1 MNRKLVLALAL
12 ALLIGML
19 NVAFN
24 IQRAKASETIYI
36 RADGSVDPSTANII
50 SADNVTYYFTN
61 NIYDEI
67 RVERGN
73 IIINGNGYTLQGNG
87 SGSGFILSDANNVT
101 IENTNIEG
109 FHFCI
114 CFYSSSNNIIT
125 KNNITNN
132 YYGIMP
138 YASSSNNITKNNI
151 TNNSYGIYLYYSSNN
166 NITENDMAGNT
177 HGIYLDHSSKNNITG
192 NMFFYDGLFVDGSYG
207 NVVVDNLVNG
217 KPLVYLEGVSDFK
230 VEDAGQV
237 ILINCTNIT
246 VENLNLSK
254 TDFGIELWGT
264 NSSTITQNNI
274 TNNDQAGINLSLSS
288 NNNVTKN
295 NITNNNWCG
304 IRLFSSSNNSIS
316 GNNVT
321 ENGWSSICLYKSS
334 NNTIF
339 RNNVTENGWLG
350 IELDY
355 SSNNNIIGNDIA
367 GNDWY
372 GIDLDHSSNNAIYHN
387 NFVDNSEQVYSYDSA
402 NVWDDGVEGNYWS
415 DYNGTDSDNDGI
427 GDSPYEIDEN
437 NADHFPLMGE
447 FHKYHIWYIEP
458 GFTLTLISNSTISNF
473 VVWFWIEH
481 PEYRIID
488 FNVAGETG
496 YGFCR
501 LCIPKNLMAPPYTVT
516 IDNGQTPVT
525 YYNETLFDNSTH
537 RWIYFTYLHSEHQV
551 EIIPEFPSFLILPLF
566 MIATV
571 LAVMVYRKKH
581 NS

>member
-151 TNNSYGIYLYYSSNN
+151 TNNSYGIMPYASSSNNITKNNITNNSYGIYLYYSSNN

-177 HGIYLDHSSKNNITG
+177 HGIYLDH
-192 NMFFYDGLFVDGSYG
+192 
-207 NVVVDNLVNG
+207 
-217 KPLVYLEGVSDFK
+217 
-230 VEDAGQV
+230 
-237 ILINCTNIT
+237 
-246 VENLNLSK
+246 
-254 TDFGIELWGT
+254 
-264 NSSTITQNNI
+264 
-274 TNNDQAGINLSLSS
+274 
-288 NNNVTKN
+288 
-295 NITNNNWCG
+295 
-304 IRLFSSSNNSIS
+304 
-316 GNNVT
+316 
-321 ENGWSSICLYKSS
+321 SS

-537 RWIYFTYLHSEHQV
+537 RWIYFAYLHSEHQV